1 MPREKRSEMKKQEVI
16 LSVSSI
22 TAALYIAL
30 SLILT
35 TDKNTVFWFGF
46 AAVLFSVT
54 LTTVITTLSDR
65 KRSSA
70 FPLEISMVS
79 FSAIYVAAAI
89 AINAVFGYLF
99 KESVGIFI
107 SIHLICFAL
116 YTIIILLLFTA
127 KAFIIKQNN
136 QVNSEIQEMQT
147 LIYEFEK
154 IKSKLIDMP
163 VESKEKALSLIDSV
177 LDELRFSDFGLTADI
192 SCMGTKLRSMA
203 QILSSEVDNLI
214 SIKSEDI
221 TSMEA
226 IVNDVK
232 KAIKNRNMRIKSM
245 SGNI

>member
-1 MPREKRSEMKKQEVI
+1 MKKQEVI

-54 LTTVITTLSDR
+54 LTAVITIMSDR

-70 FPLEISMVS
+70 FPLEISMIS
-79 FSAIYVAAAI
+79 FSAIYVAAAL

-116 YTIIILLLFTA
+116 YAIIILLLFTA
-127 KAFIIKQNN
+127 KAFIIKRNN
-136 QVNSEIQEMQT
+136 QVNSEIREMQT
-147 LIYEFEK
+147 LIYEFAK

-163 VESKEKALSLIDSV
+163 AESKEKLCLLSTAFLMNCDFPISGSRPIYPV
-177 LDELRFSDFGLTADI
+177 WIQNFVQWLRYCHLRLTI
-192 SCMGTKLRSMA
+192 
-203 QILSSEVDNLI
+203 
-214 SIKSEDI
+214 
-221 TSMEA
+221 
-226 IVNDVK
+226 
-232 KAIKNRNMRIKSM
+232 
-245 SGNI
+245 